1 MAEHD
6 SVFRRDVLPGLERP
20 ALLSIEVTRPRPG
33 YIMDMARLDGRSYIL
48 IQGESGAADAILV
61 VGPTGEPESRFEI
74 GREFASGLAATP
86 EGLWVLSRNS
96 RSFLRLLSR
105 SGQVLRTIRATG
117 NAPGRLYGLVA
128 ADNRFFFSRIQDD
141 RSTVFELFPQ
151 SGASREISSLPG
163 KIRVLGFADG
173 EVLAVREHDGVYSA
187 DWLDFIDPETGA
199 VRTMRFFSATVR
211 GLAVENDQTFALRL
225 LEDSIR
231 IFPFYIDVPEK
242 RVVGE
247 PAARRVSVVY
257 RFRNENSNPYE
268 LYTWLPVP
276 ANERFQVVR
285 NVQIH
290 PEPTEYANDRFGNR
304 WARFDWQ
311 NDPVAQ
317 VRIDFEVLSYSVA
330 YTIPEVRLTPD
341 LFRGLESFT
350 RPTYSFDFEHQTV
363 AAEIARLR
371 RENELGQQIV
381 TLHDHVNNRLRVVGG
396 SGPESKASEFL
407 SQGVGRCYAHT
418 LAFAALGR
426 GIGIPGRAIGGLRID
441 RGQMR
446 QGEVGEH
453 TWNQIYVPGPGW
465 VDVDTQLDDDPEGDH
480 RRSYIG
486 YRNNSRWVTFVGEY
500 DQRDDRTVFTERSWY
515 RTYRWRS
522 TTGPRARV
530 RAEGP
535 EITSSDL
542 RHW

>member
-1 MAEHD
+1 MRSKTEIHTGGNGWKCRKPQYFQAFSCFNLFFLLFAPALTAQTPFPAINEAIATGAFTQAQQLIGERIAGGGL
-6 SVFRRDVLPGLERP
+6 SPAQVYGLELES
-20 ALLSIEVTRPRPG
+20 ALLDRI
-33 YIMDMARLDGRSYIL
+33 RLDFNRDEAYVRETLKPYYPELSAEQLAKWETSGELEMRL
-48 IQGESGAADAILV
+48 I
-61 VGPTGEPESRFEI
+61 
-74 GREFASGLAATP
+74 
-86 EGLWVLSRNS
+86 
-96 RSFLRLLSR
+96 
-105 SGQVLRTIRATG
+105 
-117 NAPGRLYGLVA
+117 
-128 ADNRFFFSRIQDD
+128 
-141 RSTVFELFPQ
+141 
-151 SGASREISSLPG
+151 
-163 KIRVLGFADG
+163 DG
-173 EVLAVREHDGVYSA
+173 E
-187 DWLDFIDPETGA
+187 
-199 VRTMRFFSATVR
+199 
-211 GLAVENDQTFALRL
+211 
-225 LEDSIR
+225 
-231 IFPFYIDVPEK
+231 K
-242 RVVGE
+242 R
-247 PAARRVSVVY
+247 Y
-257 RFRNENSNPYE
+257 FRNAVWN
-268 LYTWLPVP
+268 
-276 ANERFQVVR
+276 
-285 NVQIH
+285 
-290 PEPTEYANDRFGNR
+290 
-304 WARFDWQ
+304 
-311 NDPVAQ
+311 
-317 VRIDFEVLSYSVA
+317 
-330 YTIPEVRLTPD
+330 
-341 LFRGLESFT
+341 LFRVNE
-350 RPTYSFDFEHQTV
+350 
-363 AAEIARLR
+363 AAKKRREEVDGP